1 MKYILIV
8 IIITFSCLTAKSQ
21 KIFSVDYASQA
32 DIKIYVSDYES
43 MSDLSV
49 FKVDTIDFLGSG
61 GWSCQIHHLS
71 TR

>member
-49 FKVDTIDFLGSG
+49 FKVD
-61 GWSCQIHHLS
+61 
-71 TR
+71 